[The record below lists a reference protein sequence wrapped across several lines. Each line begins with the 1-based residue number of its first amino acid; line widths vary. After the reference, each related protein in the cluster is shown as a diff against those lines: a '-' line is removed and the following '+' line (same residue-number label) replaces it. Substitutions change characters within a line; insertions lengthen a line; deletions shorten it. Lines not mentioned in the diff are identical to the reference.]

1 MILVPTLV
9 MPPAGLGQV
18 FSPEIS
24 SGMYTVMIAEMKRR
38 VVAVDPIRDNLALI
52 SSSVSKAGN
61 SPYVHFVA
69 SPIR

>member
-1 MILVPTLV
+1 
-9 MPPAGLGQV
+9 
-18 FSPEIS
+18 
-24 SGMYTVMIAEMKRR
+24 MYTVMIAQMKRR

-52 SSSVSKAGN
+52 NSSVSRAGN